1 MSSKFVAVV
10 AANHRK
16 GRHTNHH
23 EDHNQELIR
32 LPRPL
37 WHERSGA
44 GDFRK
49 RDRGARRPGALVTAA
64 QSSERHD
71 GKTIELSGE
80 TRLKVDKD
88 TAAALSD
95 AGVKVEAA
103 GAAEG
108 PTAKRPYTFAFPIVG
123 GKVDK
128 HPLGGKIVHS
138 GGLSFSADSESVV
151 VKRFVI
157 ELDRG
162 VLTAKVAGTGQ
173 RIELLRLG
181 APEGVKVGSERIVLR
196 GVDAKL
202 TSQAARALNEAF
214 DTDLFAGGL
223 LIGEATVIAKIG
235 DGDKGEDKE
244 EKRRPLKVSSGPIL
258 VTSGATKIGQRP
270 AGRGFSL
277 QG

>member
-1 MSSKFVAVV
+1 MRTITKSLLGSP
-10 AANHRK
+10 
-16 GRHTNHH
+16 G
-23 EDHNQELIR
+23 
-32 LPRPL
+32 
-37 WHERSGA
+37 RSGMSA
-44 GDFRK
+44 L
-49 RDRGARRPGALVTAA
+49 ALVTLASAFAALALVVLALSPTAA

-71 GKTIELSGE
+71 GKTIALSGE
-80 TRLKVDKD
+80 TWLKVDKG
-88 TAAALSD
+88 TAATLSD
-95 AGVKVEAA
+95 AGVKVEAT

-138 GGLSFSADSESVV
+138 GGLSFSVDSEKVV

-173 RIELLRLG
+173 RIALLRLG
-181 APEGVKVGSERIVLR
+181 APEGVKVGSERVVLK

-202 TSQAARALNEAF
+202 TSKAATALNEAF

-223 LIGEATVIAKIG
+223 LIGEATVNAKIG
-235 DGDKGEDKE
+235 DGGNGKDHYDKGYERNDD
-244 EKRRPLKVSSGPIL
+244 
-258 VTSGATKIGQRP
+258 
-270 AGRGFSL
+270 
-277 QG
+277 